1 MKASRSFTLIE
12 VTLGMAILILIF
24 GVIFQLVQFSV
35 IGANTAGQY
44 SLRNREV
51 SGLFALLRQ
60 LCLDLPLKSQLGLVP
75 RSGGGYDLVLT
86 NAPLAILPDSYE
98 GLRVIE
104 LRLAKSPNG
113 DGKVLHLVERLE
125 PTNPST
131 GGGRGKGETN
141 RFFLMQDIQ
150 NLTWKVWDSRAGNDP
165 RAAEMTE
172 WNQPI
177 KPSYLKM
184 ILVRRDGKSLL
195 TNEGI
200 FWIPAGLTPGGQ
212 VPVDPAALMQPM
224 SPAPNN
230 AGTGGAPVLSAPGTP
245 PPTP

>member
-1 MKASRSFTLIE
+1 VKVSRSFTLIE

-35 IGANTAGQY
+35 IGANAAGQY

-60 LCLDLPLKSQLGLVP
+60 LCLDLPPKSQLGLMP
-75 RSGGGYDLVLT
+75 RSGGGYDLALT

-104 LRLAKSPNG
+104 LRLEKSATG
-113 DGKVLHLVERLE
+113 DGRVLNLVERLE
-125 PTNPST
+125 PTNTAT
-131 GGGRGKGETN
+131 GGARGKGETN
-141 RFFLMQDIQ
+141 RFLLMQDIQ
-150 NLTWKVWDSRAGNDP
+150 ALQWLVWDSQSQQELG
-165 RAAEMTE
+165 E
-172 WNQPI
+172 WDKPF

-184 ILVRRDGKSLL
+184 KLVRKDGARTL

-200 FWIPAGLTPGGQ
+200 FWIPTGLSPGGQ
-212 VPVDPAALMQPM
+212 VPVDPATLMPSGAAPSNN
-224 SPAPNN
+224 SPNSPNEF
-230 AGTGGAPVLSAPGTP
+230 SAPGVKAGP
-245 PPTP
+245 